1 MKVRKIRITTKL
13 ILAIVLLFLISDI
26 ILGII
31 TYTKSNSMLIDQIKH
46 NTESIASSVAAMID
60 GNIVASVK
68 PGEENTEDYLKVSN
82 DLTTFL
88 DSTGMEFIYT
98 IRNTPD
104 GAMEYAID
112 AQIGEDMSMTGDEF
126 DDEEAA
132 PALSS
137 GKIVSSS
144 EPYTDDWGTHI
155 SSYSPIYVDG
165 KIVGAVGVDVSMDW
179 IEQQSATLL
188 KTIVMVDVCIC
199 LAGILLLFI
208 ISLTLS
214 SKFRLLNDKI
224 VELTKG
230 DGDLTRHIEI
240 DSGDEFEVIGGNV
253 NKLIEFIRKMLLS
266 IHAESDRLNN
276 ASANIADNVRGAR
289 GDAQSISDTM
299 TDMSS
304 TMQETAASINEI
316 SELMNEITTSF
327 NEIVEEIDGGKNFAH
342 DIKDSASEIGNTAM
356 KARNAAESSVAAMAE
371 SVNDKIER
379 SKAVSR
385 IDDLTGNIIAI
396 ANQTNLLA
404 LNASIEAARAGDAG
418 RGFAVVATEIGELAN
433 NSQTAASEIQNV
445 SAEVITAVN
454 QLANEAQAL
463 LKFVNDTTLSGIED
477 LSRTSDEYMQSAEH
491 ISEMMDRFADA
502 SSRIQINIDRI
513 RESTDSVNVAVE
525 DAANGVTQTAQRSV
539 EMSNN
544 MSRIDEDAMASSE
557 ISNGLKAEVGKF
569 KLE

>member
-1 MKVRKIRITTKL
+1 
-13 ILAIVLLFLISDI
+13 
-26 ILGII
+26 
-31 TYTKSNSMLIDQIKH
+31 
-46 NTESIASSVAAMID
+46 
-60 GNIVASVK
+60 
-68 PGEENTEDYLKVSN
+68 
-82 DLTTFL
+82 
-88 DSTGMEFIYT
+88 
-98 IRNTPD
+98 
-104 GAMEYAID
+104 
-112 AQIGEDMSMTGDEF
+112 
-126 DDEEAA
+126 
-132 PALSS
+132 
-137 GKIVSSS
+137 
-144 EPYTDDWGTHI
+144 
-155 SSYSPIYVDG
+155 
-165 KIVGAVGVDVSMDW
+165 
-179 IEQQSATLL
+179 
-188 KTIVMVDVCIC
+188 
-199 LAGILLLFI
+199 
-208 ISLTLS
+208 
-214 SKFRLLNDKI
+214 
-224 VELTKG
+224 
-230 DGDLTRHIEI
+230 
-240 DSGDEFEVIGGNV
+240 
-253 NKLIEFIRKMLLS
+253 
-266 IHAESDRLNN
+266 
-276 ASANIADNVRGAR
+276 
-289 GDAQSISDTM
+289 
-299 TDMSS
+299 
-304 TMQETAASINEI
+304 
-316 SELMNEITTSF
+316 
-327 NEIVEEIDGGKNFAH
+327 
-342 DIKDSASEIGNTAM
+342 M

-454 QLANEAQAL
+454 QLANEAQDL

-557 ISNGLKAEVGKF
+557 ISNGLKAEVGRF

>member
-1 MKVRKIRITTKL
+1 MKVRRIRITTKL
-13 ILAIVLLFLISDI
+13 ILAIILLFLISDI
-26 ILGII
+26 ILGMI
-31 TYTKSNSMLIDQIKH
+31 TYTRSNRLLMDQIKH
-46 NTESIASSVAAMID
+46 NTEKIASSVAAMID
-60 GNIVASVK
+60 GTIVASVR

-104 GAMEYAID
+104 GSMEYAID
-112 AQIGEDMSMTGDEF
+112 AQIGEDMSMIGDEF

-137 GKIVSSS
+137 GRIVSSS

-155 SSYSPIYVDG
+155 SSYSPIYVND
-165 KIVGAVGVDVSMDW
+165 KITGAVGVDVSMEW
-179 IEQQSATLL
+179 VQQQSTALL
-188 KTIVMVDVCIC
+188 RTIIVVCVGIC
-199 LAGILLLFI
+199 AAGVLLLLV
-208 ISLTLS
+208 ISGTLGR
-214 SKFRLLNDKI
+214 KFKLLNDKI

-253 NKLIEFIRKMLLS
+253 NKLIEFIREMLLS
-266 IHAESDRLNN
+266 IHAESDKLNS

-289 GDAQSISDTM
+289 GEAQSISDTM

-316 SELMNEITTSF
+316 SELMNEITSSF
-327 NEIVEEIDGGKNFAH
+327 QEIAEEIDSGRSFAH
-342 DIKDSASEIGNTAM
+342 EVKSSASEIGSSAE
-356 KARNAAESSVAAMAE
+356 KARNLAESKVAAMAE
-371 SVNDKIER
+371 SVTDKIER

-385 IDDLTGNIIAI
+385 IDDLTGNIISI

-433 NSQTAASEIQNV
+433 NSQTAASEIQIV
-445 SAEVITAVN
+445 SAEVIAAVN
-454 QLANEAQAL
+454 QLATEAQSL

-477 LSRTSDEYMQSAEH
+477 LSKTSDEYMQSAVR
-491 ISEMMDRFADA
+491 ITEMMERFSDA
-502 SSRIQINIDRI
+502 SSRIQLNIERI
-513 RESTDSVNVAVE
+513 RESTDSVNIAVE

-569 KLE
+569 KLV

>member
-13 ILAIVLLFLISDI
+13 IIAIILLFLVSDV
-26 ILGII
+26 ILGIV
-31 TYTKSNSMLIDQIKH
+31 TYNKSNNMLMDQIKN
-46 NTESIASSVAAMID
+46 NTQSVASAVAAMID
-60 GNIVASVK
+60 GSVVASVK
-68 PGEENTEDYLKVSN
+68 PGEEETEDYLRVSN

-98 IRNTPD
+98 IRSTPD
-104 GAMEYAID
+104 GAMEYAVD
-112 AQIGEDMSMTGDEF
+112 AQIGDDMSMIGDEF

-132 PALSS
+132 PTLKS
-137 GKIVSSS
+137 GQIVSSS
-144 EPYTDDWGTHI
+144 EPYTDEWGTHL

-165 KIVGAVGVDVSMDW
+165 KIVGAVGVDVSMEW
-179 IEQQSATLL
+179 VNQQSASLL
-188 KTIVMVDVCIC
+188 RTIIIVCVCISA
-199 LAGILLLFI
+199 AGILLLLVV
-208 ISLTLS
+208 SGTLS
-214 SKFRLLNDKI
+214 RKFRLLNDKI

-230 DGDLTRHIEI
+230 DGDLTRLIELN
-240 DSGDEFEVIGGNV
+240 SGDEFEVIGGNV
-253 NKLIEFIRKMLLS
+253 NKLIEFIRVMLLS
-266 IHAESDRLNN
+266 IHAESDKLNS

-316 SELMNEITTSF
+316 NELMEEITSSF
-327 NEIVEEIDGGKNFAH
+327 DEIVKEIDGGRSFAH
-342 DIKDSASEIGNTAM
+342 DVKGSASEIGGSAE
-356 KARNAAESSVAAMAE
+356 KARSTTESKVAEMAASV
-371 SVNDKIER
+371 SDKIER

-385 IDDLTGNIIAI
+385 IEDLTGNIIAI

-433 NSQTAASEIQNV
+433 NSQSAASEIQTV
-445 SAEVITAVN
+445 SSEVITAVN
-454 QLANEAQAL
+454 QLATEAQNL

-477 LSRTSDEYMQSAEH
+477 LSKTSDEYMQSAER
-491 ISEMMDRFADA
+491 ISEMMERFADA
-502 SSRIQINIDRI
+502 SAQIQLNIDRI
-513 RESTDSVNVAVE
+513 RESTNMVNVAVE
-525 DAANGVTQTAQRSV
+525 DAANGVTQTAQRTV
-539 EMSNN
+539 EMTNN